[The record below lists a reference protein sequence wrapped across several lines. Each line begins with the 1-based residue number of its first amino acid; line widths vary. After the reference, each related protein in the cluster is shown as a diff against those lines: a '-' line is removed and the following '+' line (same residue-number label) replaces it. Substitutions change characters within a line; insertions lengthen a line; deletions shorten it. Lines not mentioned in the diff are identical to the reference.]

1 MQTEVVS
8 NLSYVN
14 GDLDEFISYMNH
26 HHISQRRGAMIATVN
41 PEIGYAV
48 MKDRAYHQV
57 VSSADY
63 VLPDGV
69 GVVLMSRLTQSP
81 LKSRIAG
88 FDVFMSM
95 LDLANKQSKSIFLY
109 GAKKEVLEAVK
120 QRIDSEYPN
129 VVIAGSCDGYQADK
143 RFVAKQIAR
152 SKADMVFV
160 ALGYPNQENF
170 IYEYRHLFPQAV
182 CIGLGG
188 SFDVFS
194 GTVKRAPRWMIKTNT
209 EWLYRLVVNPWR
221 WKRMLNIPK
230 YAFAVLKEN
239 KGKKRYYPEQVK
251 DQTKQL

>member
-1 MQTEVVS
+1 MNVHRYQDEKGLNNAKEVVS

-48 MKDRAYHQV
+48 MKDDAYHQV

-69 GVVLMSRLTQSP
+69 GVVQCRLTQSP

-109 GAKKEVLEAVK
+109 GAK
-120 QRIDSEYPN
+120 
-129 VVIAGSCDGYQADK
+129 
-143 RFVAKQIAR
+143 R
-152 SKADMVFV
+152 SA
-160 ALGYPNQENF
+160 
-170 IYEYRHLFPQAV
+170 
-182 CIGLGG
+182 
-188 SFDVFS
+188 
-194 GTVKRAPRWMIKTNT
+194 
-209 EWLYRLVVNPWR
+209 
-221 WKRMLNIPK
+221 
-230 YAFAVLKEN
+230 
-239 KGKKRYYPEQVK
+239 
-251 DQTKQL
+251 

>member
-14 GDLDEFISYMNH
+14 GDLDEFISYMNQ

-48 MKDRAYHQV
+48 MKDHAYHQV

-95 LDLANKQSKSIFLY
+95 LDLANKQSKRIFLY
-109 GAKKEVLEAVK
+109 GAKKKCL
-120 QRIDSEYPN
+120 
-129 VVIAGSCDGYQADK
+129 
-143 RFVAKQIAR
+143 
-152 SKADMVFV
+152 
-160 ALGYPNQENF
+160 
-170 IYEYRHLFPQAV
+170 
-182 CIGLGG
+182 
-188 SFDVFS
+188 
-194 GTVKRAPRWMIKTNT
+194 
-209 EWLYRLVVNPWR
+209 RL
-221 WKRMLNIPK
+221 
-230 YAFAVLKEN
+230 
-239 KGKKRYYPEQVK
+239 
-251 DQTKQL
+251 